1 MSNNNIVFKTTLMR
15 GTKGERGDA
24 GESETIPTNGVI
36 AYTGDDVPEGYEEV
50 ETPEVISEIEQ
61 AWDELSGQV
70 AENTQDIATANARID
85 NIIALPDGSTTA
97 DAELVDIRTGANGT
111 TYPSAGDAV
120 RGQVNDLYTVDKGIV
135 GAIPYKGNLTALN
148 ADPNKDTTKLYY
160 VDVPTSGNYKR
171 LMRYNEN
178 AGAFVYDIHIFNFID
193 TITYLYENCLG
204 LLPIYFT
211 PNPVL
216 ADKTKKYYIANP
228 NNSNYLCI
236 YVYDFNENHWTT
248 ITNVFSKNANA
259 LVDELRGAT
268 PFYLTLAA
276 LNADPNADQS
286 KIYFQANPSSNFYLR
301 KAIFDT
307 NSNSFVY
314 SDRIQT
320 DINKALY
327 QLISIAL
334 GAYPYYG
341 NATEINADLSV
352 DINKIY
358 FVALDTSSHYLE
370 TLIYNSSLTAWEY
383 SDKIIS
389 LIDLYESKGKE
400 VNIENAKVSA
410 YMNNTIYDN
419 SDYSYNNILNYAEN
433 DLDNPVGITIN
444 WTPTI
449 CDSYNLKIALNGDLA
464 NGYTISIPNSTT
476 SYLIRN
482 LDPTKIAGVKVS
494 AVNGDTETVILS
506 QAIKATGQV
515 RMIHVAGVHNVRDIG
530 GWKCNNG
537 IIKYGKIYRGSAI
550 DEGGSTITPNGKL
563 VLYNLLGV
571 RTEIDLRSDGAPTSS
586 DIGADAIRYRIAGY
600 SYINGFND
608 TVAAY
613 NVLSRIFTEIASGN
627 IIYIHCSG
635 GCDRTA
641 FYIAMIEGLLG
652 VSENDITKDF
662 ELSSFIDESL
672 SNGYR
677 RYRNMGATYAHRNWA
692 GLIALIKSEQGD
704 TWSDKFYNYFLRIG
718 FTSQEIT
725 DFKNVMIMQ

>member
-1 MSNNNIVFKTTLMR
+1 MR

-24 GESETIPTNGVI
+24 GENETIPTNGVI
-36 AYTGDDVPEGYEEV
+36 AYTGDDIPEGYEEI

-70 AENTQDIATANARID
+70 SENTQDIATANARID

-97 DAELVDIRTGANGT
+97 DAELTDIRIGADGV

-120 RGQVNDLYTVDKGIV
+120 RGQVNDLYTVDTGIV

-171 LMRYNEN
+171 IMRYNEN
-178 AGAFVYDIHIFNFID
+178 TSAFVYDIYLFNIVD
-193 TITYLYENCLG
+193 IITYLYENCLG
-204 LLPIYFT
+204 LLPINFT
-211 PNPVL
+211 PNPTL
-216 ADKTKKYYIANP
+216 ADKSKKYYIANP
-228 NNSNYLCI
+228 DNSNYLCV

-248 ITNVFSKNANA
+248 ITNVLSKNVNE
-259 LVDELRGAT
+259 LVDELRGAK
-268 PFYLTLAA
+268 PFYLTLTA
-276 LNADPNADQS
+276 LNADPNKDINA
-286 KIYFQANPSSNFYLR
+286 IYYQANPSSSYYLR
-301 KAIFDT
+301 KAIYDT
-307 NSNSFVY
+307 NSNAFVY
-314 SDRIQT
+314 SDRVQT

-327 QLISIAL
+327 QLIHITL

-341 NATEINADLSV
+341 NLTEINADPSV
-352 DINKIY
+352 DTNKMY
-358 FVALDTSSHYLE
+358 FVALDTSAHYLE
-370 TLIYNSSLTAWEY
+370 FLNYNTSLGAWEY
-383 SDKIIS
+383 GDKIIN
-389 LIDLYESKGKE
+389 LINLYETKE
-400 VNIENAKVSA
+400 EAVNIENAKVSA
-410 YMNNTIYDN
+410 YMNETIYDN
-419 SDYSYNNILNYAEN
+419 SDYSYNNVLNYAEN
-433 DLDNPVGITIN
+433 DFDYPIGITIN
-444 WTPTI
+444 WTKTP

-464 NGYTISIPNSTT
+464 SGYTISIPSSTST
-476 SYLIRN
+476 YLIRN

-494 AVNGDTETVILS
+494 AVNGNEETVILS
-506 QAIKATGQV
+506 KAIKSTGQV
-515 RMIHVAGVHNVRDIG
+515 RMLHVGGIHNVRDIG

-537 IIKYGKIYRGSAI
+537 IIKYGKIFRGSAI
-550 DEGGSTITPNGKL
+550 DEGGSTITANGKL

-571 RTEIDLRSDGAPTSS
+571 RSEIDLRSNGTPTQS

-608 TVAAY
+608 TTAAY
-613 NVLSRIFTEIASGN
+613 NVLSRIFTEVANEN

-662 ELSSFIDESL
+662 ELSSFMDESL